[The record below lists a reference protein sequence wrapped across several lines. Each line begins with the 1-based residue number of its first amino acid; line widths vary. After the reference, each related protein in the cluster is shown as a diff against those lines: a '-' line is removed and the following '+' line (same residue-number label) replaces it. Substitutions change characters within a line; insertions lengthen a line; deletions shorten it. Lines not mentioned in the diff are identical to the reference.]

1 MTRFEALEEEKRFE
15 LRSKVKNF
23 VRFYAYMAQIARTF
37 GKPLYKAYIFADT
50 LYKLLPKTPHERPDL
65 SKKIMLVNS

>member
-50 LYKLLPKTPHERPDL
+50 LYKLLPKTHHERPDL